1 MAWNYV
7 VEVEMQSD
15 LKESF
20 MEVVWAIAPLTLV
33 VVLLQVSIIHMPL
46 VDFVRFL
53 IGALLV
59 MLGFL
64 LFLQGVKIGLLP
76 MGEMVGAE
84 LPKRAGLPL
93 ILLTAFLLGFFVTVA
108 EPDVRVLSHQVDLVS
123 RGEIGKNLLISTVA
137 LGIGIFVGIGMLRI
151 ILGIPIA
158 YLLAGSYLAV
168 LALSFYT
175 PPDFVP
181 IAFDAGGVTTGP
193 ITVPFILA
201 LGIGTASV
209 LGGRSSI
216 ADAFGLVGL
225 ASVGPV
231 LGVMLLG
238 IFHR

>member
-1 MAWNYV
+1 V
-7 VEVEMQSD
+7 PSE

-20 MEVVWAIAPLTLV
+20 REVVWAIAPLTLV
-33 VVLLQVSIIHMPL
+33 VVLLQVSVIHMPG
-46 VDFVRFL
+46 VDFMRFL
-53 IGALLV
+53 VGALLV
-59 MLGFL
+59 FFGFL

-84 LPKRAGLPL
+84 LPKRAGLPV
-93 ILLTAFLLGFFVTVA
+93 ILLTAFLLGFLVTVA

-123 RGEIGKNLLISTVA
+123 QGEIGKNLLIVTVA
-137 LGIGIFVGIGMLRI
+137 MGIGIFVCIAMLRI

-158 YLLAGSYLAV
+158 YLLAAAYLAV
-168 LALSFYT
+168 LALSFFT

-193 ITVPFILA
+193 VTVPFVLA

-209 LGGRSSI
+209 LGGRSTM

-238 IFHR
+238 IVYR

>member
-1 MAWNYV
+1 MAGGFKENC
-7 VEVEMQSD
+7 VEVFRAVAPIT
-15 LKESF
+15 LI
-20 MEVVWAIAPLTLV
+20 VVF
-33 VVLLQVSIIHMPL
+33 LQVSLIHMSTVL
-46 VDFVRFL
+46 FLRFL
-53 IGALLV
+53 IGAVLV
-59 MLGFL
+59 AIGLL

-108 EPDVRVLSHQVDLVS
+108 EPDVRVLAHQVDMVS
-123 RGEIGKNLLISTVA
+123 QGQIGKTLLIFTVA
-137 LGIGIFVGIGMLRI
+137 LGIGLFLCAAVLRI
-151 ILGIPIA
+151 VLGIPVA
-158 YLLAGSYLAV
+158 YLLAAGYAAV
-168 LALSFYT
+168 LVLSFFT

-209 LGGRSSI
+209 LGGRSSV

-225 ASVGPV
+225 ASIGPV
-231 LGVMLLG
+231 LGVMFLG
-238 IFHR
+238 MIHR

>member
-1 MAWNYV
+1 MLS
-7 VEVEMQSD
+7 E

-93 ILLTAFLLGFFVTVA
+93 ILLTAFVLGFFVTVA

-123 RGEIGKNLLISTVA
+123 RGQIGKNLLISTVA
-137 LGIGIFVGIGMLRI
+137 LGIGIFVCIAMLRI

-168 LALSFYT
+168 LALSFFT